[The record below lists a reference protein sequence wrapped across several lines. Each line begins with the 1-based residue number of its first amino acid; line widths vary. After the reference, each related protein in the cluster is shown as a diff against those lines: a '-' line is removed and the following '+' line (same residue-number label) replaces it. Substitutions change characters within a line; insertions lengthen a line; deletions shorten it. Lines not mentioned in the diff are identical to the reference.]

1 MLKAILYK
9 FVNIGV
15 TSNHSRSEASKIKL
29 INVLAFVPLPVY
41 LFSTIY
47 CFVFDYL
54 RIVYTN
60 GIAALAMAL
69 ILWFNFKQKYSHA
82 KTIFVC
88 ANALIIF
95 IYYKLM
101 DNEISMFFYFFPLI
115 LCFLLFYKPKEEQSF
130 LYFSILFMVA
140 CILLTL
146 FFPASFF
153 NPSPLS
159 AELHLFIN
167 RFNSIICSIILILY
181 TYYIF
186 RTNTRNE
193 KQLIA
198 AKELAEEAS
207 KAKAIFLS
215 NMSHELRTPLNGIVG
230 TANLLNVEEPKEIM
244 QHVSVLKNL
253 SEHMMGLVNNVL
265 DYSKIESGKLTLHQT
280 FFNINELVQKL
291 FATFDYQFR
300 EKGIQYK
307 IDMDVHLKEINVF
320 SDDLRLQQ
328 ILNNLIS
335 NALKFTHD
343 GEVVLN
349 TTLIKTD
356 ADTATILFNVVD
368 NGIGIETKQLESIF
382 ESFNQGDSATTRRY
396 GGTGLGLSIS
406 SNLVKLFDSKLHVSS
421 TPGKGSNFYFTI
433 RFPLYKNERIVST
446 HSMSTSQLNNCKI
459 LIAEDNSINM
469 MVAKK
474 ILQKWGVIIEEA
486 ANGKIAVEKCKV
498 QQFDVLLIDLEMPEM
513 DGKTAVKEISQL
525 PTKAPA
531 IAFTAAMYENMEAD
545 LLSSGFADYV
555 LKPFQPDILY
565 QKICSVLE
573 QKKASS
579 IMETSL

>member
-1 MLKAILYK
+1 MLNTLINKL
-9 FVNIGV
+9 VNIGV
-15 TSNHSRSEASKIKL
+15 HPSHTRNEASKIKL
-29 INVLAFVPLPVY
+29 INVLAFVPLPVF
-41 LFSTIY
+41 LFTSIY
-47 CFVFDYL
+47 CIIFNFQ

-60 GIAALAMAL
+60 GIAALAMML
-69 ILWFNFKQKYSHA
+69 ILFFNYKQKYSYA

-88 ANALIIF
+88 ANALIIL
-95 IYYKLM
+95 IYHKLM
-101 DNEISMFFYFFPLI
+101 DNEASMFFYFFPLI
-115 LCFLLFYKPKEEQSF
+115 LCFLLFYKPKEEKFF
-130 LYFSILFMVA
+130 LYFTVFFTVA

-146 FFPASFF
+146 FLPSAFF
-153 NPSPLS
+153 EPTPLS
-159 AELHLFIN
+159 ESLHLFIN
-167 RFNSIICSIILILY
+167 RFNSIICTIILILY

-230 TANLLNVEEPKEIM
+230 TANLLNVEEPKEIK
-244 QHVSVLKNL
+244 QHVTVLKNL

-265 DYSKIESGKLTLHQT
+265 DYSKIESGKLNLYHT

-291 FATFDYQFR
+291 FSTFDYQFKS
-300 EKGIQYK
+300 KGIQYK
-307 IDMDVHLKEINVF
+307 IDMDPNLKEINVF

-335 NALKFTHD
+335 NALKFTQE

-349 TTLIKTD
+349 ITLVKKD
-356 ADTATILFNVVD
+356 ADTVTVLFNVVD
-368 NGIGIETKQLESIF
+368 NGIGIEATQLESIF
-382 ESFNQGDSATTRRY
+382 ESFNQGDSATTRKY

-421 TPGKGSNFYFTI
+421 TIGKGSNFYFSI
-433 RFPLYKNERIVST
+433 KFPLYKRDAISPSHKT
-446 HSMSTSQLNNCKI
+446 DSIQLKDIKI
-459 LIAEDNSINM
+459 LIAEDNPINM
-469 MVAKK
+469 MVARK
-474 ILQKWGVIIEEA
+474 ILQKWGAIVEEA
-486 ANGKIAVEKCKV
+486 SNGLIAVEKCKA
-498 QQFDVLLIDLEMPEM
+498 QQFDAVLIDLEMPEM
-513 DGKTAVKEISQL
+513 DGKTAVKEINQL
-525 PTKAPA
+525 DIKIPA

-545 LLSSGFADYV
+545 LLNCGFVDFV
-555 LKPFQPDILY
+555 LKPFQPDTLY
-565 QKICSVLE
+565 QKIYAILE

-579 IMETSL
+579 ISETSF

>member
-1 MLKAILYK
+1 MLKTVLNK
-9 FVNIGV
+9 LFNIGV
-15 TSNHSRSEASKIKL
+15 TPNHTRNEASKIKL
-29 INVLAFVPLPVY
+29 INVLAFVPLPVF

-47 CFVFDYL
+47 CFIFNYD

-60 GIAALAMAL
+60 GIAALAMSL
-69 ILWFNFKQKYSHA
+69 ILWFNYKQQYSLA

-88 ANALIIF
+88 ANALIIL
-95 IYYKLM
+95 IYHKLM
-101 DNEISMFFYFFPLI
+101 DNEPSMFFYFFPLI
-115 LCFLLFYKPKEEQSF
+115 LCFLLFYKPKEEKFF
-130 LYFSILFMVA
+130 LYFTVFFTVA
-140 CILLTL
+140 CILFTL
-146 FFPASFF
+146 FLPASFF
-153 NPSPLS
+153 EPTPLS

-167 RFNSIICSIILILY
+167 RFNSIICTIILVLY

-230 TANLLNVEEPKEIM
+230 TANLLNVDEPKEVK
-244 QHVSVLKNL
+244 QHVIVLKNL

-265 DYSKIESGKLTLHQT
+265 DYSKIESGKLTLYNIV
-280 FFNINELVQKL
+280 FNINELVQKL
-291 FATFDYQFR
+291 FSTFDYQFKA
-300 EKGIQYK
+300 KGVQYK
-307 IDMDVHLKEINVF
+307 IDMDPSLKEINVF

-335 NALKFTHD
+335 NALKFTHE

-349 TTLIKTD
+349 TTLVKK
-356 ADTATILFNVVD
+356 DTEYATILFNVVD
-368 NGIGIETKQLESIF
+368 NGIGIDEKQLESIF

-406 SNLVKLFDSKLHVSS
+406 SNLVKLFDSKLHLSS
-421 TPGKGSNFYFTI
+421 KIGKGSNFYFTI
-433 RFPLYKNERIVST
+433 KFPLYKSDAILST
-446 HSMSTSQLNNCKI
+446 HKTDTTELKDIKI
-459 LIAEDNSINM
+459 LIAEDNPINM

-474 ILQKWGVIIEEA
+474 ILQKWGAIVEEA
-486 ANGKIAVEKCKV
+486 ANGQIAVEKCKV
-498 QQFDVLLIDLEMPEM
+498 QQFDVVLIDLEMPEM
-513 DGKTAVKEISQL
+513 DGKTAVKAINQL
-525 PTKAPA
+525 PIKMPA

-545 LLSSGFADYV
+545 LLSSGFVDYV
-555 LKPFQPDILY
+555 LKPFQPDTLY
-565 QKICSVLE
+565 QKIASILE
-573 QKKASS
+573 QKKASP
-579 IMETSL
+579 IAETSL